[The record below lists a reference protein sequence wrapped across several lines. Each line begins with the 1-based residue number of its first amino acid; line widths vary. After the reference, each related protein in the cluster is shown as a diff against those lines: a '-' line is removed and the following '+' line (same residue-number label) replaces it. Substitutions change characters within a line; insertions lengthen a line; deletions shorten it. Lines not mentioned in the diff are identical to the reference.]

1 MAKELGYHRLY
12 KSGQLKKRTED
23 SYQTLAECTICPREC
38 KVNRLA
44 GERGYCKGGKDPA
57 VSSIGPHFG
66 EESPLVGRCG
76 SGTIFLTHC
85 NLRCVYCQNFEISH
99 FGQGREVSCEQLAKD
114 MLTLQR
120 MGCHNIN
127 LVTPTHFVP
136 QILAS
141 LPMAI
146 EGGLNIPLVYNCGGY
161 ESMET
166 LKLLDGIIEIYMPDI
181 KYSKSS
187 TAKEY
192 SNAPDYFEVAKRA
205 LIEMHSQ
212 VGDLVIEDGIA
223 RRGLLI
229 RHLVLPNDLAGT
241 EKVMGFIA
249 KEVSKNSYVNIMAQY
264 RPEFRA
270 SEYPPLNRPITP
282 SEYNNAIELAHRAG
296 LYRLD
301 RDKSLPPLAR
311 FAREARRAR
320 FASGDWINIKNRK

>member
-1 MAKELGYHRLY
+1 
-12 KSGQLKKRTED
+12 
-23 SYQTLAECTICPREC
+23 
-38 KVNRLA
+38 
-44 GERGYCKGGKDPA
+44 
-57 VSSIGPHFG
+57 
-66 EESPLVGRCG
+66 
-76 SGTIFLTHC
+76 
-85 NLRCVYCQNFEISH
+85 
-99 FGQGREVSCEQLAKD
+99 
-114 MLTLQR
+114 
-120 MGCHNIN
+120 
-127 LVTPTHFVP
+127 
-136 QILAS
+136 
-141 LPMAI
+141 MAI

-205 LIEMHSQ
+205 VIEMHSQ

-264 RPEFRA
+264 RPESRA

-282 SEYNNAIELAHRAG
+282 SEYNNAIELAHQAG

-301 RDKSLPPLAR
+301 RDKGL
-311 FAREARRAR
+311 
-320 FASGDWINIKNRK
+320 WINIKK